1 MMQDHSQTAMRNCH
15 AYASPLFPKACN
27 ELPCLAGLLT
37 RPSLSPSHTDGPYSG
52 FFIGRP
58 YTDLQQ
64 RALLPICTAFPWPKR
79 LQRYMIFRY
88 GDCPADKKSLKNPK
102 RKSIVLKDFE
112 TDFHKIS
119 CEANTTKGGSARKR
133 NLLNCDPG
141 E

>member
-1 MMQDHSQTAMRNCH
+1 MRRPCSRRLAMNYLFGRSSD
-15 AYASPLFPKACN
+15 SPEPVAFPYGWAVQWLLF
-27 ELPCLAGLLT
+27 
-37 RPSLSPSHTDGPYSG
+37 
-52 FFIGRP
+52 GRP
-58 YTDLQQ
+58 YAGLQQ

-88 GDCPADKKSLKNPK
+88 GDCPADKKYEIFNEVKSLKNPK

-133 NLLNCDPG
+133 DLLNCDPG